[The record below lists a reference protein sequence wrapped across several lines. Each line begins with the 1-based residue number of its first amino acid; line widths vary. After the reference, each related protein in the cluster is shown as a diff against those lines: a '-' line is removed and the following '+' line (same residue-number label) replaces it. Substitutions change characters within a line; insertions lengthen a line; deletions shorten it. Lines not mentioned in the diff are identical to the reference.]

1 MNLKKIQW
9 DKVILVLVL
18 FFMIAY
24 VSSPHLKSWITRG
37 LMQVGF
43 FKPDIPDIKPDSKF
57 TPAPAIQIED
67 SNNKVFTLQ
76 DEKGKVV
83 FINFWA
89 TWCPPCLAELPSINA
104 LYEKEKNNPDVVFIT
119 VDIDKE
125 LAKTA
130 KFMQLKK
137 YSFPVY
143 IAYEANKLYNVGIST
158 TLVINKK
165 GDIVFSHFNR
175 ANYNSDQFEAFIDKL
190 VKQP

>member
-9 DKVILVLVL
+9 NKIAPVLVF

-24 VSSPHLKSWITRG
+24 VFSPQLKSWITSG

-43 FKPDIPDIKPDSKF
+43 FKPDIPDIKSNSKL
-57 TPAPAIQIED
+57 TPAPDFQIQD
-67 SNNKVFTLQ
+67 AASRTFNLSDK
-76 DEKGKVV
+76 KGKVV
-83 FINFWA
+83 FVNFWA

-119 VDIDKE
+119 VDIDRE

-130 KFMQLKK
+130 KFMQMKK
-137 YSFPVY
+137 YNFPVY
-143 IAYEANKLYNVGIST
+143 IAYGADKLYNDGIPT
-158 TLVINKK
+158 TLVIDKK
-165 GDIVFSHFNR
+165 GDIAFSHFNR